1 MGYDQP
7 EKLIRLDL
15 QSIAKREYGID
26 RGLLFATLNLKKVFP
41 LECRKVRKDRLAHP
55 AFDTE
60 FFKHSRN
67 RFR

>member
-1 MGYDQP
+1 MGYYLP

-15 QSIAKREYGID
+15 QCLTKREYGID
-26 RGLLFATLNLKKVFP
+26 RGLLFASFNLKKVFP
-41 LECRKVRKDRLAHP
+41 LERRKVRKDRLAHP

-60 FFKHSRN
+60 FFKHCRN